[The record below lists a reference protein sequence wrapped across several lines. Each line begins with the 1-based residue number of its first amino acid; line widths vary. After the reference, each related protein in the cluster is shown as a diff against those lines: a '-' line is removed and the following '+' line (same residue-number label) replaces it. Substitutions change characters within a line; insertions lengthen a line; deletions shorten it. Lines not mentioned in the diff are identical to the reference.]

1 MILLWL
7 MFFFQQYG
15 ISNYI
20 KNGFNSRWYVIG
32 NINQF
37 PINKPTKIIFN
48 GNPLAVWR
56 DPNNIMSAVS
66 DICPHRGA
74 ALSKGR
80 IDYKTNSIVCPYHTF
95 KFSCKGRMIQTPGS
109 HIIRNSHQ
117 YNLKTDVPYFNII
130 HKGDW
135 VFLQNFPQYEITLN
149 TMEDNIWIEP
159 EYYDSSFRSVY
170 LSKVF
175 ESDVRTVTENSLD
188 ILHISEVHT
197 FGNKKNPLPISDKIE
212 KIDDNHY
219 KIIYEYKSGKDSMA
233 NKLFGI
239 DNLIVENEFI
249 LPHYTVARVKFG
261 KFVNT
266 IVTSASP
273 VDENKTILYVK
284 AYRNNWVF
292 NNFPFLN
299 ALCDKITENMMVKTL
314 SEDKAVIDTIY
325 PKYRDG
331 NFITKYDEFTKLYRD
346 SFTHIIFKTQE

>member
-1 MILLWL
+1 MIKSILILSCSFFVFSDIL
-7 MFFFQQYG
+7 MNKFNSKWYTLG
-15 ISNYI
+15 PISN
-20 KNGFNSRWYVIG
+20 
-32 NINQF
+32 F
-37 PINKPTKIIFN
+37 PINKPTKIMFN

-56 DPNNIMSAVS
+56 DSNNIMAAVS

-74 ALSKGR
+74 SLSKGR
-80 IDYKTNSIVCPYHTF
+80 IEFSTNSIVCPYHTF

-109 HIIRNSHQ
+109 EIIRNSNL

-130 HKGDW
+130 YKGGW
-135 VFLQNFPQYEITLN
+135 VFIKNMPQYEINLIGIK
-149 TMEDNIWIEP
+149 DNIWIEP
-159 EYYDSSFRSVY
+159 EYYNSCFRSVH
-170 LSKVF
+170 LSKIF
-175 ESDVRTVTENSLD
+175 NADVRTVTENSLD
-188 ILHISEVHT
+188 ILHISEVHD
-197 FGNKKNPLPISDKIE
+197 FGNKENPLPISEKIE
-212 KIDDNHY
+212 KLNDCHY
-219 KIIYEYKSGKDSMA
+219 KVIYEYKSGKDSIA

-261 KFVNT
+261 KFINT
-266 IVTSASP
+266 IITSASP
-273 VDENKTILYVK
+273 VDDNNTILYVK

-299 ALCDKITENMMVKTL
+299 ALFDKITENMMDKTL

-346 SFTHIIFKTQE
+346 SFIHTTFPASD